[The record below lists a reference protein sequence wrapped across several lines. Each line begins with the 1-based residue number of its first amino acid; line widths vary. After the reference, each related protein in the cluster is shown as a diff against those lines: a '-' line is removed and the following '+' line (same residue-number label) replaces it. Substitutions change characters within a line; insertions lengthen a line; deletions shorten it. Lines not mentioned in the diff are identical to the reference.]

1 MPLRAAQ
8 GVVEHWAGRRV
19 LWLVLLLHVSTF
31 LDDAIRMALDYEV
44 QRQTFEVV
52 CGASGNQEP
61 VRVVSAICLH
71 IVGFPAAMPYIS
83 VAWQLTGSILVLS
96 RYLPQAGCLM
106 LASWTVVQPFVYAQ
120 QGSPTFV
127 FTSATV
133 LGGILILLASE
144 ILRARLA
151 RDPRASAADLDRL
164 LLAGR
169 VLLVGLFFWKGVEQI
184 ASCLRTDF
192 DSLPNT
198 VLHCALLVLLALIT
212 GLVVIG
218 LKVRRIALFLATAL
232 IASAPVSYPWF
243 ITCCGAKKWFMAD
256 VVMEGAW
263 QGKYEID
270 ASTAADQQ
278 RYYFWQ
284 RLAAAGGLLQLALF
298 GGGAH
303 SADTLLEERESLI

>member
-1 MPLRAAQ
+1 MGLAISRHLVHHSTLSGDAAAGGG
-8 GVVEHWAGRRV
+8 GVVKHWAGRRV

-31 LDDAIRMALDYEV
+31 LDDAIRVALDYEGHFD
-44 QRQTFEVV
+44 TFKKV
-52 CGASGNQEP
+52 CGHDIEMPKP
-61 VRVVSAICLH
+61 VRVVSAICSH

-106 LASWTVVQPFVYAQ
+106 LASWTVVQPFVYAK

-133 LGGILILLASE
+133 LGGIWILILLASE

-184 ASCLRTDF
+184 ASCLRTD

-198 VLHCALLVLLALIT
+198 VLLPKLSV
-212 GLVVIG
+212 G
-218 LKVRRIALFLATAL
+218 
-232 IASAPVSYPWF
+232 
-243 ITCCGAKKWFMAD
+243 
-256 VVMEGAW
+256 
-263 QGKYEID
+263 
-270 ASTAADQQ
+270 
-278 RYYFWQ
+278 
-284 RLAAAGGLLQLALF
+284 
-298 GGGAH
+298 
-303 SADTLLEERESLI
+303 